1 MEMALT
7 VLFRRVPIAI
17 GLCYNVD
24 LSIFGMVFL
33 FFVCDQKFLSLI
45 ILGIKICKQFFF
57 FFMNV
62 FEQAYLYWYG
72 LICQNFVFIEFT

>member
-1 MEMALT
+1 MALT

-45 ILGIKICKQFFF
+45 ILGIKICKQIFFF

-62 FEQAYLYWYG
+62 FEQAYLY
-72 LICQNFVFIEFT
+72 

>member
-1 MEMALT
+1 MALT

-45 ILGIKICKQFFF
+45 ILGIKIC
-57 FFMNV
+57 
-62 FEQAYLYWYG
+62 
-72 LICQNFVFIEFT
+72 